1 MTFPNPGPALNGVPN
16 TSAQMGINGRAFSG
30 VVNATL
36 TGTVD
41 NWIPVDPTGITVW
54 IPGYSNAVYITLNGA
69 NATLNGFSS
78 IGYQQGDRIQL
89 WNLDTAATITIN
101 ALQSTSYKQNQFE
114 LNSGAYVTLPPT
126 TGAVMTYSG
135 SYWFF
140 S

>member
-1 MTFPNPGPALNGVPN
+1 VTFPNPGPAINGVPN
-16 TSAQMGINGRAFSG
+16 TSAQMGIKGRPFRG

-41 NWIPVDPTGITVW
+41 NWIPIDPTGITVW
-54 IPGYSNAVYITLNGA
+54 TPGYSDAVYITLNGA

-78 IGYQQGDRIQL
+78 IGYHQGDRIQL
-89 WNLDTAATITIN
+89 WNLDTVATITID

-114 LNSGAYVTLPPT
+114 LNSGGPVTLPPT
-126 TGAVMTYSG
+126 TGAVMSFSG
-135 SYWFF
+135 QYWFF